1 MVFYSNNF
9 TFNNVYSKGENI
21 HLVSEESNILND
33 YGMPFNIEED
43 ETEVT
48 LSFCYAKD
56 NTPLEWTYDV
66 IVDFLG
72 WVITDDY
79 CEFIS
84 EDNEDVIYFLKGVS
98 YTKRFTNNMTG
109 IIDVT
114 FKALSPYGY
123 KHNVRQIAKGETRF
137 EIENYSNIDNNY
149 KPIITLSNISSNSI
163 TITNTTTEKT
173 SFTISNLTSSDKIYI
188 DNLMGTIRD
197 ANGNNKIS
205 NSNRSWIE
213 LKKGKNVITV
223 TGSCSIQIES
233 YFPMMV

>member
-21 HLVSEESNILND
+21 HLVSEESNILNN
-33 YGMPFNIEED
+33 YGIPFNIEED

-123 KHNVRQIAKGETRF
+123 KHSVRQISKGETRF

-149 KPIITLSNISSNSI
+149 KPIITLSNISSSSI
-163 TITNTTTEKT
+163 TITNTTTGKT
-173 SFTISNLTSSDKIYI
+173 SFTISNLNNSDKIYI

-213 LKKGKNVITV
+213 LKKGGNVITV
-223 TGSCSIQIES
+223 TGSCSMEIES